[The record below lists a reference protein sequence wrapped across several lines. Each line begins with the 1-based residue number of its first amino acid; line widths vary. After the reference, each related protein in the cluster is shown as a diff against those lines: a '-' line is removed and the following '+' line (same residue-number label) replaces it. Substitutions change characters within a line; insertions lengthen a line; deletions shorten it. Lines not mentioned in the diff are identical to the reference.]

1 MGLSPLQKAAAQAIV
16 NIFETGSV
24 RGDYGEVT
32 LIPGD
37 SGQLT
42 YGRSQTTLASG
53 NLFLLIQDYCNHN
66 NGVFSAAMKPYLPRL
81 EARDPSLNSDITF
94 REMLKD
100 AGDDPVM
107 HDVQDAFFDRIYW
120 DPAVRS
126 TAAIGA
132 KTALSTA
139 IVYDSTVHGSWARV
153 RDITRQ
159 RYGNLVDIGEDVWMP
174 HYVETRREWLANF
187 PNPLLHKTVYRM
199 DAFKKILEAGNW
211 KLNLPLT
218 VRGQT
223 ITADILSPNVPVN
236 VPAETA
242 PRRLLSLKS
251 PPLKG
256 DDVAWLQRRLTQAG
270 FKVDDSGTFDKATDE
285 AVRAFQKKNNLV
297 VDGVVGP
304 VTRAALE
311 DIPVIDQAKPD
322 LKNDSM
328 PAVAPPPAAPSP
340 APAAPAPAVP
350 APATPAPAT
359 PAPSPATPAPVP
371 PKEPPMS
378 TPAASPEVVAEIKQ
392 HVSNEVQNA
401 VQKIEGSIK
410 DEHKQIA
417 DKLPTAETWVSLIN
431 RLASGTEQPRKAI
444 KDYILKGHP
453 AWAAGLSAVMIA
465 FTEARDWLAWV
476 YAGPVTTIVKPV
488 LPGAMPNFPQTFQDV
503 PNFFSQWVHYIQ
515 LLAAATP
522 NEWMFRIRAAAIA
535 LLAYALYRLVKRGRP
550 DVKELEKQLKQA
562 QETVQELQ
570 TATKT

>member
-1 MGLSPLQKAAAQAIV
+1 MGLAPLQKAAAQAIV

-32 LIPGD
+32 LLPGD

-53 NLFLLIQDYCNHN
+53 NLFLLIQDYCAHSD
-66 NGVFSAAMKPYLPRL
+66 GVFSAAMRPYLPLL
-81 EARDPSLNSDITF
+81 EARDSSLNSDLTF
-94 REMLKD
+94 RGMLKD

-107 HDVQDAFFDRIYW
+107 QEVQDAFFDRVYW

-132 KTALSTA
+132 QTALSTA

-153 RDITRQ
+153 RDLTRQ
-159 RYGNLVDIGEDVWMP
+159 RYGELADIGEDVWMP

-218 VRGQT
+218 VRGQI

-242 PRRLLSLKS
+242 PRRLLGLKS
-251 PPLKG
+251 PPLQG
-256 DDVAWLQRRLTQAG
+256 DDVSWLQKRLTLAG
-270 FKVDDSGTFDKATDE
+270 FKVEDSGTFDKATDE
-285 AVRAFQKKNNLV
+285 AVRAFQKKNNLKA
-297 VDGVVGP
+297 DGIVGP

-311 DIPVIDQAKPD
+311 DVPVIEQAKPD
-322 LKNDSM
+322 AKNDPM
-328 PAVAPPPAAPSP
+328 PAVAPPPAPVVPAVP
-340 APAAPAPAVP
+340 APAAP

-359 PAPSPATPAPVP
+359 PATPIPATPAPA

-378 TPAASPEVVAEIKQ
+378 TPAVSPEVVAEIKQ
-392 HVSNEVQNA
+392 HVSSEMQNA

-417 DKLPTAETWVSLIN
+417 DKLPNAEALVSLVN
-431 RLASGTEQPRKAI
+431 KLASGTEKPRQLI

-453 AWAAGLSAVMIA
+453 AWAAGISAVMIA

-488 LPGAMPNFPQTFQDV
+488 LPGTLPAFPQTFQDV
-503 PNFFSQWVHYIQ
+503 PTFFSQWVHYIQ
-515 LLAAATP
+515 MMAATTP

-535 LLAYALYRLVKRGRP
+535 LLAYALYRLVARHRP
-550 DVKELEKQLKQA
+550 DVKKLEQQLEQA
-562 QETVQELQ
+562 QKTVQELQ
-570 TATKT
+570 TAAKT